1 MEKIKLALKKNIRNY
16 QRFYEL
22 GDEVYY
28 KQDSSS
34 QWKGP
39 AKVLG
44 HDGPVLFLRHGARY
58 IKAHICR
65 VQLTSPLWSEE
76 SEIQDKQ
83 VKSENSQND
92 TENNIVNEIESSS
105 DKEDGNKSDLQILD
119 AAVDNRQNHSYPK
132 VVMKPNQ
139 IIKFKDSNDIEC
151 IERVIS
157 HTEKASSKYK
167 SCYNIEYQ
175 TPLTLNARKRWIDA
189 NSVHNIEVI
198 NSSTKNNEYNQASN
212 ENEVIEE

>member
-1 MEKIKLALKKNIRNY
+1 M
-16 QRFYEL
+16 
-22 GDEVYY
+22 
-28 KQDSSS
+28 
-34 QWKGP
+34 
-39 AKVLG
+39 G

-58 IKAHICR
+58 IKAHTCR

-92 TENNIVNEIESSS
+92 TENNIVNEIKSSS
-105 DKEDGNKSDLQILD
+105 DEEDGNKSDLQMLD
-119 AAVDNRQNHSYPK
+119 AAVDNRKNHSYPK
-132 VVMKPNQ
+132 IVMKPKQ

-157 HTEKASSKYK
+157 HTEKASGKYK

-175 TPLTLNARKRWIDA
+175 TPLPLNATKRWIDA

-212 ENEVIEE
+212 ENEIIEE